1 MISMNPFDEFDD
13 IFADMDSPDAA
24 DCGADT
30 TYDQLNELLAE
41 HRHPFVRTSAN
52 TWIGIPI
59 SHGYDYASIAI
70 EADEKCAAFHIDS
83 GIRVPADKAREAN
96 KLVLLANNRFKL
108 SGFDRLGREGG
119 AVTFSYKLPYSRL
132 GIAAGGADAW
142 LTADEDGETNELDQ
156 CFGLAT
162 STIRDYTAKFN
173 AIIFGG
179 ASAVDAR
186 SIK

>member
-41 HRHPFVRTSAN
+41 NRHPFVRTSAN

-59 SHGYDYASIAI
+59 SHGYDYASITI
-70 EADEKCAAFHIDS
+70 EADEKCVAFHIDS

-96 KLVLLANNRFKL
+96 KLILLANNRFKL
-108 SGFDRLGREGG
+108 SGFDHLGREGG
-119 AVTFSYKLPYSRL
+119 TVAFTYRLPYSRL

-142 LTADEDGETNELDQ
+142 LTAEDEDDEDELDR

-162 STIRDYTAKFN
+162 HTIRDYTAKFN
-173 AIIFGG
+173 AIVFGD
-179 ASAVDAR
+179 ASAVEAL
-186 SIK
+186 KVK